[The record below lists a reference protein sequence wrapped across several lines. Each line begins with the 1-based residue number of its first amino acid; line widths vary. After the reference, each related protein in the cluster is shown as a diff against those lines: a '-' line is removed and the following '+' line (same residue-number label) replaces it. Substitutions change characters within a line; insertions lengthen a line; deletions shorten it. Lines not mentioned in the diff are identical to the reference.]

1 MPATPSCPQPDIY
14 MQSLP
19 GNCVKLLLGGSGT
32 ISDPYT
38 FIPSLDLSS
47 GNILCGPNGLEVCI
61 SSEPNNYL
69 STTDDGCL
77 FVRGPIFADPNE
89 CQAGPCISI
98 TVTGSGCEG
107 DEFVFHADPII
118 DPSPTNILECGLAG
132 LLAEVALVGVP
143 TPTVTTNVS
152 GSGTSVSPFIISS
165 DVKISTDLN
174 NALVI
179 TPTGLY
185 VEDCCDSVG
194 AITCADLATISIDCL
209 SDVDLAGVQDG
220 DTLIYSGGSFIAS
233 APQPLENHIQVLD
246 TFGIYQFDADLL

>member
-19 GNCVKLLLGGSGT
+19 GNCIKLLLGGTGT

-69 STTDDGCL
+69 STTEDGCL
-77 FVRGPIFADPNE
+77 FVRGPVFADPNE

-118 DPSPTNILECGLAG
+118 DPSLTNILECGIDG
-132 LLAEVALVGVP
+132 LLAEVSIVGIS
-143 TPTVTTNVS
+143 TPTATTNVS
-152 GSGTSVSPFIISS
+152 GSGTSLSPFVISNN
-165 DVKISTDLN
+165 VNISTDPN
-174 NALVI
+174 NAIAI
-179 TPTGLY
+179 TPTGLF
-185 VEDCCDSVG
+185 VEDCCSN
-194 AITCADLATISIDCL
+194 IIECSDLASISIDCL